1 MRAKNRDAI
10 LHAEITEEILRISE
24 SGTKIIVEGKKDK
37 ESLMK
42 LGLSNIIVLN
52 KPLYAVTESIDDET
66 VVILTD
72 LDPEGRKLYHKLKS
86 WLSSR
91 GVKVDDTLRR
101 LLFKAKVRNIE
112 ALYGMMQKWKSQKE

>member
-1 MRAKNRDAI
+1 MQAKNRDAI

-24 SGTKIIVEGKKDK
+24 SETQIIVEGKKDK

-52 KPLYAVTESIDDET
+52 KPLYAVAESIEAKE
-66 VVILTD
+66 VLILTD
-72 LDPEGRKLYHKLKS
+72 LDAEGRKMYYKLKS

-112 ALYGMMQKWKSQKE
+112 ASYGMMQKWKYQKE